1 MTRVSSLQGR
11 PPARLLLIQR
21 DNIGDLVLSTPF
33 IRLLR
38 ARFPNA
44 RIDALVNSYNAPV
57 LGRNPHIDAV
67 VTYVKWK
74 HRPERQS
81 LLQYCREAAQMCYE
95 LRKVKYDVAFLLN
108 RGYQWSALRL
118 ALASGAQNVAGFTDS
133 HGLLKRGVNLPVSI
147 ASVTH
152 LHMVQRAAALLQV
165 GDPNARDTA
174 IANLDMPPC
183 EVFPD
188 PTLREELTSKLR
200 ASGILPCPL
209 LIAVH
214 ISARLID
221 QRWPAERFVELIRA
235 LHAKLRSAVL
245 LFWSPGAETN
255 RFHPGDDAKGKYI
268 LDRCA
273 GLPVYGV
280 QTTLSE
286 LIAGISLARLMIC
299 SDGGA
304 MHVAAALRLPIVGMF
319 GETVVALWHP
329 WKTRYVALRAPSL
342 KVIDVSVA
350 DALDAA
356 CLLLENEPAGV

>member
-1 MTRVSSLQGR
+1 MMLANSPQGL
-11 PPARLLLIQR
+11 PATRLLLIQR

-74 HRPERQS
+74 HRREKQS
-81 LLQYCREAAQMCYE
+81 LLQYFRETAQMYHE

-118 ALASGAQNVAGFTDS
+118 ALASGARNVAGFTDG
-133 HGLLKRGVNLPVSI
+133 HGLLQRGVNLPVPI

-152 LHMVQRAAALLQV
+152 LHMVQRAAALLQMS
-165 GDPNARDTA
+165 DPGVRDMA
-174 IANLDMPPC
+174 SASLEMPPC
-183 EVFPD
+183 EVYPD
-188 PTLREELTSKLR
+188 PKLREELTTKLR
-200 ASGILPCPL
+200 ASGILPCRL

-221 QRWPAERFVELIRA
+221 QRWPAERFVELIHA
-235 LHAKLRSAVL
+235 LHARLRSAVL

-255 RFHPGDDAKGKYI
+255 KFHPGDDAKGKYI

-304 MHVAAALRLPIVGMF
+304 MHVAAALRLPVVGMF

-329 WKTRYVALRAPSL
+329 WRTRYIALRAPSL
-342 KVIDVSVA
+342 KVIDVPVA

-356 CLLLENEPAGV
+356 CRLLDNVSGV

>member
-1 MTRVSSLQGR
+1 MTRASLLQG
-11 PPARLLLIQR
+11 PPARRLLLIQR

-44 RIDALVNSYNAPV
+44 QIDALVTSYNAPV

-74 HRPERQS
+74 HRRDRQS
-81 LLQYCREAAQMCYE
+81 LLQYGRETARIYRE
-95 LRKVKYDVAFLLN
+95 LRRVRYDVAFLLN

-118 ALASGAQNVAGFTDS
+118 ALASGARNVAGFTDG
-133 HGLLKRGVNLPVSI
+133 HGLLQRGVNLPVPI

-152 LHMVQRAAALLQV
+152 LHMVQRAAALLPV
-165 GDPNARDTA
+165 SHPGARDTA
-174 IANLDMPPC
+174 IASLEMPPC

-188 PTLREELTSKLR
+188 PTLREKLTSKLM
-200 ASGILPCPL
+200 ASGILPCSL

-214 ISARLID
+214 ISARLVD
-221 QRWPAERFVELIRA
+221 QRWPADCFVELIQA
-235 LHAKLRSAVL
+235 LHAKLRAAVL
-245 LFWSPGAETN
+245 LFWSPGAETDK
-255 RFHPGDDAKGKYI
+255 FHPGDDAKGKYI

-286 LIAGISLARLMIC
+286 LIAGISLAQLMIC

-304 MHVAAALRLPIVGMF
+304 MHVAAALGLPIVGMF

-329 WKTRYVALRAPSL
+329 WKTRYVALRPPSL
-342 KVIDVSVA
+342 KVTDVPVA
-350 DALDAA
+350 DAFNAA
-356 CLLLENEPAGV
+356 CLLLNHESAGV